1 MAVGRRERGS
11 VRPVRGK
18 KAREGGMGESERS
31 REREEG
37 LATDSG
43 NGRFVLLTV

>member
-18 KAREGGMGESERS
+18 KAREGGMGETERS
-31 REREEG
+31 IEREKR
-37 LATDSG
+37 D
-43 NGRFVLLTV
+43 